1 MLGDAAATVSD
12 LPPLPIDDVL
22 PQVLRGL
29 ERSGQMVLRAPPGAG
44 KTTRLPPAILEAG
57 LAGSGQ
63 VVVLEPRRIAARA
76 AARRVAVERG
86 QRLGRE
92 VGYSVRFD
100 ERAGPDTRLLFVT
113 EGILLR
119 RLQTDPFLEG
129 IGVVVFDEFHE
140 RNLLSDLALGM
151 VRRVRETV
159 RPDLRVVVMS
169 ATLDPAPVAGYIGTG
184 EVLESQG
191 RTWPV
196 EIEFATPRD
205 RRPPAE
211 LAAWGVER
219 VIPATSGDVLVF
231 LPGVAEIRRA
241 ERLLTDFARR
251 HDLALLPLYGDLP
264 PEEQD
269 RVLAPCERR
278 KVILSTNVAE
288 TSLTIEGVRV
298 VVDTGMARVLRYDPA
313 TGLDRLELEPI
324 SQASADQRAG
334 RAGRTEAGRCLRLWD
349 AVSHRARPPFETPE
363 VRRVDLAGPV
373 LQLKAWGER
382 NLSDF
387 PWLEAPRPEA
397 IAQAELLL
405 RRLGA
410 CDATGAITPEGRIM
424 ALLPTHPRL
433 ARLLLEGRRQG
444 QWRRA
449 AWLAALLSER
459 DPFFRSPGSPR
470 TASPVATKDRGTAM
484 RPPTSL
490 HHSRSDVLDRLAA
503 LEAADRGEGTEF
515 PWGVLQTGAARHI
528 ARVRDQLQR
537 LTAEL
542 AMSDEP
548 SSPPTAPGSITAGV
562 PSAAAEEALLR
573 ALTAAF
579 PDRVARRRHSG
590 SDRGV
595 MVGGRGVKLA
605 PQSAVREGELFLCV
619 DVEASGGEALV
630 RQASLVQQEWLPL
643 HAQRST
649 TEVFFHPTHKGV
661 VARRRVYYEDLLLSE
676 SPAPLPDT
684 DEPAELLFREA
695 VKHWQQVFP
704 ADDPRVA
711 GFVARVQS
719 LAQWMPEL
727 GLPPWEP
734 DDLHAVLRDLCRG
747 CRSFAELR
755 QADWLAAL
763 RGRLTWAQQQA
774 LDREA
779 PETWMVP
786 SGSRIRLHYEPPLPT
801 PHGPPQPRPPVLAVR
816 IQELFGLTQTP
827 RIAGGRVKV
836 LLHLL
841 APNMRPQQ
849 VTDDLESFWS
859 TTYHT
864 VRKELA
870 RRYPKHSWPEDPT
883 AAEATARTKRS
894 APRN

>member
-1 MLGDAAATVSD
+1 MSSLT
-12 LPPLPIDDVL
+12 PLPIDDVL

-29 ERSGQMVLRAPPGAG
+29 ERSGQVVLRAPTGAG
-44 KTTRLPPAILEAG
+44 KTTRLPPAILDAG
-57 LAGSGQ
+57 LAGKGC
-63 VVVLEPRRIAARA
+63 VIVLEPRRIAART
-76 AARRVAVERG
+76 AARRVSEERG
-86 QRLGRE
+86 GRLGEE
-92 VGYSVRFD
+92 VGYAVRFE
-100 ERAGPDTRLLFVT
+100 ERAGPETRLLFVT

-129 IGVVVFDEFHE
+129 IGVVVLDEFHE
-140 RNLLSDLALGM
+140 RNVLSDLVLGM

-159 RPDLRVVVMS
+159 RPDLRIVVMS
-169 ATLDPAPVAGYIGTG
+169 ATLDPEPAARYLGTE
-184 EVLESQG
+184 EVIESQG
-191 RTWPV
+191 RAWPV
-196 EIEFATPRD
+196 EIEYAAPRD

-211 LAAWGVER
+211 LAVWGGER
-219 VIPATSGDVLVF
+219 VVPATAGDVLVF

-241 ERLLTDFARR
+241 ERELTDFARR
-251 HDLALLPLYGDLP
+251 HELVLLPLYGDLP

-298 VVDTGMARVLRYDPA
+298 VVDTGTARVLRYDPA

-324 SQASADQRAG
+324 SRASADQRAG
-334 RAGRTEAGRCLRLWD
+334 RAGRTGPGYCLRLWD
-349 AVSHRARPPFETPE
+349 AASHRVRPLFDTPE

-382 NLSDF
+382 DLNDF
-387 PWLEAPRPEA
+387 PWFEAPRLEA

-410 CDATGAITPEGRIM
+410 CDTAGQITLEGQRM
-424 ALLPTHPRL
+424 ALLPAHPRL
-433 ARLLLEGRRQG
+433 AKLLLEGCRRG
-444 QWRRA
+444 QLRNA

-459 DPFFRSPGSPR
+459 DPFFRHPSPSPA
-470 TASPVATKDRGTAM
+470 ASRERGPAS
-484 RPPTSL
+484 RPPTRF
-490 HHSRSDVLDRLAA
+490 HHSHSDVLDRLAA
-503 LEAADRGEGTEF
+503 LEAADRGAGTEF
-515 PWGVLQTGAARHI
+515 PWGVLQRGAARHI

-537 LTAEL
+537 LTETLAATAE
-542 AMSDEP
+542 
-548 SSPPTAPGSITAGV
+548 SPLGSTAPGV
-562 PSAAAEEALLR
+562 NAAAVAAPAEPEEALLR

-619 DVEASGGEALV
+619 EVDAAATEALV
-630 RQASLVQQEWLPL
+630 RQASLVREDWLPL

-695 VKHWQQVFP
+695 VKQWEQVFP

-711 GFVARVQS
+711 GWVARVQS

-727 GLPPWEP
+727 DLPRWEAE
-734 DDLHAVLRDLCRG
+734 DLHAVLRDLCRG

-755 QADWLAAL
+755 QADWLTAL
-763 RGRLTWAQQQA
+763 RTRLTWDQQQA

-779 PETWMVP
+779 PETWTVP
-786 SGSRIRLHYEPPLPT
+786 SGSRIRLQYEPPLRKPDGQL
-801 PHGPPQPRPPVLAVR
+801 HPRPPVLAVR
-816 IQELFGLTQTP
+816 IQELFGLSHTP

-864 VRKELA
+864 IRKELA
-870 RRYPKHSWPEDPT
+870 RRYPKHAWPEDPT
-883 AAEATARTKRS
+883 TAPPTTRTRRS
-894 APRN
+894 APRG